1 MTGRSVCVPLDT
13 NVDSFVRP
21 DEWDQATDSGACAN
35 GRFLEANPAP
45 STAGPGRVATL
56 VYRTGAFDP
65 LRPVASGS
73 YRQLKSL
80 NLSR

>member
-1 MTGRSVCVPLDT
+1 MTGRSVCVALDT

-45 STAGPGRVATL
+45 STAGPGRSL
-56 VYRTGAFDP
+56 
-65 LRPVASGS
+65 PVARRPCRTRTVDSHAAAREWRLWTS
-73 YRQLKSL
+73 
-80 NLSR
+80 